1 MRFDFWVDHFSRLVV
16 GPVMGYHTR
25 VVTATHIYYDI
36 YHRDWVH
43 PKCQWILGSGLLII
57 EVNVNQSWINFT
69 KPLPT
74 TAIVIVH
81 RLCLT
86 FSACI
91 VIYVKGLL
99 QHCRSMKYMICSKCP
114 ANDHWFCAEHGT
126 AQVSIFPKFAWGT
139 QWGSSG
145 RLGRDAFILWHSHK

>member
-1 MRFDFWVDHFSRLVV
+1 
-16 GPVMGYHTR
+16 MGYHTR

-114 ANDHWFCAEHGT
+114 ANEPLVLCRARHSPGFD
-126 AQVSIFPKFAWGT
+126 FPKICLGNSMRFVRKTWKGCFHTLT
-139 QWGSSG
+139 QPQITAVTISCTNGVG
-145 RLGRDAFILWHSHK
+145 MGPLL